1 MITDWRFIRKKRKFK
16 NLKIA
21 FNPFVK
27 FEEKDTNQ
35 IIHVALSNSVTIEVQ
50 PKRNYRLIL

>member
-35 IIHVALSNSVTIEVQ
+35 IIYVALSNSVTIEV
-50 PKRNYRLIL
+50 